1 MGGGPGGGIGD
12 GFGGGGEGR
21 LGSQRGSFSGSN
33 AGEVAPH
40 FPVQIEGLA
49 HQGMGLGRPDNLHE
63 RVVFVSNVSEQYTG
77 EESRRRKA
85 AAGGLRV

>member
-1 MGGGPGGGIGD
+1 VGGILGGGIGD

-63 RVVFVSNVSEQYTG
+63 RVVFVSNVSEQYIT
-77 EESRRRKA
+77 EQSRYRQA
-85 AAGGLRV
+85 EDGGVPV